1 MCLEAGRRVCML
13 DRAGGYSNETFRFST
28 TEKQWEQ
35 LDASQGSSPSAVFAG
50 DYYERPVAQDMV
62 AVGSDLYVLSGL
74 SFWAQTGIWRLLGF
88 VSART
93 IKGRSIDFA
102 QTQMT
107 QDAGL
112 LAIVYVHAR

>member
-1 MCLEAGRRVCML
+1 ML

-35 LDASQGSSPSAVFAG
+35 LDASQGSSPSA
-50 DYYERPVAQDMV
+50 DDSAQDMV
-62 AVGSDLYVLSGL
+62 AVGSDLYYVLRGEYQV
-74 SFWAQTGIWRLLGF
+74 QTGIWRLLGF

-102 QTQMT
+102 QTQVT